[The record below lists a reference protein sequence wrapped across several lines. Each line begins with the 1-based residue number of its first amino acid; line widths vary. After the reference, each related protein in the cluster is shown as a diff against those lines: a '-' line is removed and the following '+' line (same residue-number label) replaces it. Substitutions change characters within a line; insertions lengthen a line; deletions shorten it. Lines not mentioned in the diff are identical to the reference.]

1 MSWFDSNLDQAEI
14 DSQNQRLNFN
24 ANLPEPGFFAGS
36 FDALGSGLIR
46 GGIEGLNA
54 GQSLLTQAAGA
65 DQAMSLGLSGMVLDG
80 QDADEQRRRV
90 EEETDQ
96 AAKEIGQRTAQAV
109 ELLRPD
115 PATTG
120 MAGQILNEAGAIL
133 PRTVAAALVG
143 GPVAGA
149 VAAGAPAGYAG
160 KQAAMAEGI
169 DETTASLKGLIDAS
183 TIGVGAVLPAA
194 KFVKPLLGDLAIAV
208 GANTGLGIASRAG
221 TSALLEANGYT
232 AQAAQYQAFDRSA
245 MATDVI
251 LGAAFFGIGRAS
263 LRRPTT
269 QQVDA
274 ALTERLVQHEL
285 TDTAPG
291 APATPRAAITHQ
303 EALRLAVDQI
313 SRGEP
318 VRLPD
323 SIHAAEFMR
332 AADEAPAVAPPRAEI
347 EATALRE
354 ELPAIR
360 AELEQQAA
368 GAAPNVKDL
377 RTELSGIQRTL
388 DSLDATF
395 RDRAKELQ
403 GQGLSRKQA
412 ESQARQAIEAERTQ
426 LQTRQQEVNLALDA
440 NRSAEQARGELAA
453 IDRGQL
459 PDQFQQR
466 ITERAAKIEQGF
478 QRKPLAGQVAEG
490 NRQFNLRQAAQQEI
504 TRLLDEMDR
513 IEPRLEPV
521 PLEVPAPR
529 VEAAPQKGS
538 VQKSSDSTPTARPQE
553 PANPGGESLPGQ
565 GKPSG
570 AGAADPE
577 IAVADEIMARVDDIQ
592 LPTGAIDADGNPVT
606 VSARQLLADADN
618 DIQVAQQES
627 QGFAAAAAC
636 FLQRGEV

>member
-36 FDALGSGLIR
+36 LDALGSGLIR
-46 GGIEGLNA
+46 GGVEGINA

-80 QDADEQRRRV
+80 QGADEQRRRV

-109 ELLRPD
+109 QLLRPD

-149 VAAGAPAGYAG
+149 VAAGAPAGYSG
-160 KQAAMAEGI
+160 KQVAMAEGI
-169 DETTASLKGLIDAS
+169 DETTASLKGLIDAG

-232 AQAAQYQAFDRSA
+232 AQAAQYQAFDRTA
-245 MATDVI
+245 LATDVI
-251 LGAAFFGIGRAS
+251 LGAAFFGIGRAA

-291 APATPRAAITHQ
+291 APATPKAAITHQ

-318 VRLPD
+318 VRLPE
-323 SIHAAEFMR
+323 SIHSAEFLR
-332 AADEAPAVAPPRAEI
+332 TAEEAPAVVPLRTEI

-360 AELEQQAA
+360 AELERQAA

-388 DSLDATF
+388 DDLDATF
-395 RDRAKELQ
+395 KGRAKEFQ
-403 GQGLSRKQA
+403 GQGMSRKQA
-412 ESQARQAIEAERTQ
+412 ESQARQAIDAERAQ
-426 LQTRQQEVNLALDA
+426 LQSRQQEINGALDA
-440 NRSAEQARGELAA
+440 NHSAEQARDDLAA

-466 ITERAAKIEQGF
+466 VTERAAKIEQGF

-504 TRLLDEMDR
+504 TRLLDEIDR
-513 IEPRLEPV
+513 LEPRVEPV
-521 PLEVPAPR
+521 PLEIPARAVKAGEQQGGAPASAGS
-529 VEAAPQKGS
+529 EGAPQPAKGGSGAAPE
-538 VQKSSDSTPTARPQE
+538 ARQ
-553 PANPGGESLPGQ
+553 PG
-565 GKPSG
+565 SG
-570 AGAADPE
+570 AAADPE

-606 VSARQLLADADN
+606 VSARELLAESDAE
-618 DIQVAQQES
+618 IQAAQQES
-627 QGFAAAAAC
+627 RGFAAAAAC